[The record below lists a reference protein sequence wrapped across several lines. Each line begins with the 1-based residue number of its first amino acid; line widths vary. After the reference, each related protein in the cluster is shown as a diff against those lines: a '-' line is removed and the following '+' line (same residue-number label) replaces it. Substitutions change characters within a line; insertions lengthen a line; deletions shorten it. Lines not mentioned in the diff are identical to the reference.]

1 MIVKLSNDQ
10 WVQLYSEIAEQIMAN
25 GPSGMSE
32 YLIEV
37 ENDDGT
43 VTAGPFEFHMP
54 GYWLIQ
60 VTLADEEGNE
70 EQVRFD
76 VDCCE

>member
-1 MIVKLSNDQ
+1 MIVKLPNDQ

-43 VTAGPFEFHMP
+43 ITEMFS
-54 GYWLIQ
+54 
-60 VTLADEEGNE
+60 DEGQDIFNHHC
-70 EQVRFD
+70 D
-76 VDCCE
+76 VACAILEANGVESE

>member
-1 MIVKLSNDQ
+1 MTLKLANDQ
-10 WVQLYSEIAEQIMAN
+10 WVQLYSELAEQIMAN

-43 VTAGPFEFHMP
+43 FTEMFTEDGQDMFNH
-54 GYWLIQ
+54 YC
-60 VTLADEEGNE
+60 
-70 EQVRFD
+70 D
-76 VDCCE
+76 VACAILEANGVESE

>member
-1 MIVKLSNDQ
+1 MTLKLANDQ

-43 VTAGPFEFHMP
+43 FTEMF
-54 GYWLIQ
+54 
-60 VTLADEEGNE
+60 TEEGQDMFNHHCDIACVILE
-70 EQVRFD
+70 ANGVES
-76 VDCCE
+76 E

>member
-1 MIVKLSNDQ
+1 MTLKLANDQ

-25 GPSGMSE
+25 GSSGMSE

-43 VTAGPFEFHMP
+43 FTEMF
-54 GYWLIQ
+54 
-60 VTLADEEGNE
+60 TEEGQDMFNHHCDIACAILE
-70 EQVRFD
+70 ANGVES
-76 VDCCE
+76 E